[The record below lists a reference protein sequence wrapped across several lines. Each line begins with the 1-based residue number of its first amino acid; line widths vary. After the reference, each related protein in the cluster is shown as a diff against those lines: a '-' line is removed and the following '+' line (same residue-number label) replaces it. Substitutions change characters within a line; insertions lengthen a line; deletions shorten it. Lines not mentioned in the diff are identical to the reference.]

1 MTLELTVVL
10 ILCGFTLT
18 VLPLMLR
25 WLRVPAKVR
34 LDQEMDKMID
44 AEERRMKARYGN

>member
-10 ILCGFTLT
+10 ILCGFTLK